1 MAYPLTRR
9 TLLTLAACSAASG
22 AVLAQDKPPVRIIVP
37 ASAGSGVDTHLR
49 AVTAPL
55 TRALG
60 QSVVVENLAGAGGIT
75 GTQQIVRAI
84 PDGNTLGMVSNNHAV
99 NPAVFK
105 KMPFDSVKDITPICV
120 VGSTPF
126 VLVVNPKLP
135 VKNLKEFQAL
145 LKSRPGDLNF
155 ASSGNGTIIHLAA
168 AQLLEELNAE
178 ARHIPYKGMG
188 PMVTDLIAGVVD
200 FGIVAV
206 PVAQS
211 HVKSGA
217 LRALAVANRQRV
229 ASLPEVPTYAEQGF
243 PNVDVSGWFAFIGP
257 AHLPVA
263 TAKRLH
269 SAVLAT
275 FATPEAKDAMDQQQ
289 NVIKPMS
296 LEDSRNYFEVEI
308 NRYARLA
315 KRVNVTID

>member
-1 MAYPLTRR
+1 MTYTLTRR
-9 TLLTLAACSAASG
+9 TLMAMAACSAASG
-22 AVLAQDKPPVRIIVP
+22 TVLAQDKPPLRIIVP
-37 ASAGSGVDTHLR
+37 ASAGSGVDTHIR
-49 AVTAPL
+49 AVTNPL
-55 TRALG
+55 SKALG
-60 QSVVVENLAGAGGIT
+60 QSVVVENIAGAGGIT
-75 GTQQIVRAI
+75 GTQQIVRATA
-84 PDGNTLGMVSNNHAV
+84 DGNTLGLVSNNHAV

-105 KMPFDSVKDITPICV
+105 KMPFDSLKDITPICV

-126 VLVVNPKLP
+126 VLVVNPKFP
-135 VKNLKEFQAL
+135 AKNLKEFQAV
-145 LKSRPGDLNF
+145 LKVKPGDYNY

-168 AQLLEELNAE
+168 AQLLEELNVDAK
-178 ARHIPYKGMG
+178 HIPYKGMG
-188 PMVTDLIAGVVD
+188 PMVTDIIAGVVD

-206 PVAQS
+206 PVAQA

-229 ASLPEVPTYAEQGF
+229 ASLPDIATYAEQGF
-243 PNVDVSGWFAFIGP
+243 PNIDVNGWFAFIGP
-257 AHLPVA
+257 ANLPAA

-275 FATPEAKDAMDQQQ
+275 FATPEAKEAMDQQQ

-296 LEDSRNYFEVEI
+296 LEDSRSYFESEI

-315 KRVNVTID
+315 KKANVTID